1 MDLQLKGKKAVVTG
15 GTAGIGLAIVA
26 TLAQEGAEITIPGRS
41 IKKVNEAI
49 ATLGGSVRGIEAD
62 LATAEGTSKLIQE
75 VPETDILVNNLGI
88 YESKSFFDITDEDW
102 LQYFEV
108 NLLGGIRLSRHYLP
122 GMFKRDWGRIIF
134 DSSEAGA
141 ETHPDMIHYG
151 VTKTGQLVVSRGL
164 AEMTKGTR
172 VTVNSVLPGPTR
184 SEANDKFIRGL
195 ASTPDATPEQ
205 AEREFFE
212 KQRPTSL
219 IQRMADGREVA
230 SLVAYLASPLAALT
244 NGSAVRC
251 EGGILR
257 AIL

>member
-134 DSSEAGA
+134 VSSEAGA